1 MHKWCRIRPP
11 PSTLFVN
18 NALVALQRSG
28 DHEFGVKDMTVYG
41 DHSTS
46 MDAEEVI
53 DFFLER
59 DVALNATATAGEG
72 VKITGVKNNYM
83 AAKRGIYLEDGEILR
98 SCERNGERRSDYS
111 FRREIFVHTARKCDF
126 RQHRSDD
133 DADRRG
139 V

>member
-1 MHKWCRIRPP
+1 MFEFVESFTCTNGAASVSAID
-11 PSTLFVN
+11 LVVN

-72 VKITGVKNNYM
+72 VKITGVNEQLYGWRNG
-83 AAKRGIYLEDGEILR
+83 GIYLEDGEILR

-111 FRREIFVHTARKCDF
+111 FRAGNIRTHCPKMRLPSTSK
-126 RQHRSDD
+126 
-133 DADRRG
+133 
-139 V
+139 